1 MAKRN
6 SGWIWYFAIVFGLAV
21 LGTVWL
27 GVFNLNLQLT
37 QEQFT
42 AAREK
47 WIARKP
53 ADYDL
58 VYTIKNDDESQG
70 PEYSIRVRGGK
81 LVHVL
86 EDGVELCAGNA
97 AQRSMEAMFELM
109 QKNLDAGS
117 RPGAEKVYVR
127 ARFHEGN
134 GAVLEYVRRVMGTRR
149 RLEISVKKFRFGDD
163 LKS

>member
-6 SGWIWYFAIVFGLAV
+6 SGWIWYFVIVFGLAV

-27 GVFNLNLQLT
+27 GVFNLKLQLT
-37 QEQFT
+37 QQQLT
-42 AAREK
+42 AARDK
-47 WIARKP
+47 WDARKP

-58 VYTIKNDDESQG
+58 VYTIKNDDDSQG

-86 EDGVELCAGNA
+86 EDGVALYAERA
-97 AQRSMEAMFELM
+97 AQHTMDAIFELV
-109 QKNLDAGS
+109 QKNLDADS
-117 RPGAEKVYVR
+117 QPGAEKVYVR

-134 GAVLEYVRRVMGTRR
+134 GAVLEYVRRIMGTHQ
-149 RLEISVKKFRFGDD
+149 RLEISVKKFLFGDD